1 MWVGLLGRVSA
12 GMKGCPGKLAQE
24 VAWACDTWC
33 VGPVSREQI
42 AERSPPVDGA
52 QDSQVQGGS
61 PEKNTDA
68 LGVSCR
74 IFAIVPAKPDLPP
87 VPTGPRDSRE
97 AGGHLIFLLPL
108 AR

>member
-1 MWVGLLGRVSA
+1 M
-12 GMKGCPGKLAQE
+12 
-24 VAWACDTWC
+24 
-33 VGPVSREQI
+33 
-42 AERSPPVDGA
+42 DGA

-87 VPTGPRDSRE
+87 VPTGPQDSRE

-108 AR
+108 ARCMVKPRGHTVFILFKNILKDKDSVISLGFWFQH